1 MKQSPLSSFAD
12 LSVEKRKIKSEFF
25 EQINKLIDWGVI
37 SQAINKHYSKGNSA
51 TGRPSYDGLLLF
63 KMTLLQT
70 WYGLSDYELEDSV
83 NDRISFSKFVGLSI
97 EDKSPDHSVISRF
110 RTSLT
115 KENTYENLLNLIN
128 EQLEKQHI
136 IVKSGVIVDASITD
150 SPRKPRGKKE
160 YVEVIKEDS
169 DQVDRL
175 NEVKW
180 EAKKQKH
187 VDDEAKWVI
196 KDKKIRFGY
205 KKHFVTDENGMV
217 LGVLTTSANVNEIS
231 NLADVLEKVDL
242 PQNATI
248 KADKG
253 YKSER
258 NDSIVSEKGLRN
270 HIMFKAKKN
279 KPLTQRELLFNRL
292 ISKVRY
298 KIERTFGSIKRW
310 FQSGATRYVGKAK
323 THSQHLMEAIAFNLY
338 RSPRIAMP

>member
-1 MKQSPLSSFAD
+1 MKQLPLTSFAD
-12 LSVEKRKIKSEFF
+12 ISVEKRKVKSEFF
-25 EQINKLIDWGVI
+25 EQINKLIDWEEI
-37 SQAINKHYSKGNSA
+37 SKAINKHYNKGNSA
-51 TGRPSYDGLLLF
+51 TGRPSYDGLMLF

-110 RTSLT
+110 RTTLT
-115 KENTYENLLNLIN
+115 KENTYEKLFQLIN
-128 EQLEKQHI
+128 DQLEKHQI

-150 SPRKPRGKKE
+150 SLRKPRGKKE
-160 YVEVIKEDS
+160 YVEVIKEDTG
-169 DQVDRL
+169 QVDRL

-180 EAKKQKH
+180 EEKKQKQ
-187 VDDEAKWVI
+187 VDEEAKWVI

-205 KKHFVTDENGMV
+205 KKHMVTDENGMV

-231 NLADVLEKVDL
+231 NLAEVLEQVEL
-242 PQNATI
+242 PKNATI

-258 NDSIVSEKGLRN
+258 NDRIVSEKGLRN
-270 HIMFKAKKN
+270 HIMLKARKN
-279 KPLTQRELLFNRL
+279 KPLTQRELLFNNL
-292 ISKVRY
+292 VSKIRY

-310 FQSGATRYVGKAK
+310 FQSGVARYVGMAK
-323 THSQHLMEAIAFNLY
+323 MHTQHLMEAIAYNLY
-338 RSPRIAMP
+338 RCPKIVMP

>member
-1 MKQSPLSSFAD
+1 M
-12 LSVEKRKIKSEFF
+12 EKRKIKSEFF
-25 EQINKLIDWGVI
+25 EQINKLIDRGVI

-97 EDKSPDHSVISRF
+97 EDKTVW
-110 RTSLT
+110 L
-115 KENTYENLLNLIN
+115 
-128 EQLEKQHI
+128 
-136 IVKSGVIVDASITD
+136 
-150 SPRKPRGKKE
+150 
-160 YVEVIKEDS
+160 
-169 DQVDRL
+169 
-175 NEVKW
+175 
-180 EAKKQKH
+180 
-187 VDDEAKWVI
+187 
-196 KDKKIRFGY
+196 

-279 KPLTQRELLFNRL
+279 KPLTQREL
-292 ISKVRY
+292 
-298 KIERTFGSIKRW
+298 
-310 FQSGATRYVGKAK
+310 
-323 THSQHLMEAIAFNLY
+323 
-338 RSPRIAMP
+338 

>member
-1 MKQSPLSSFAD
+1 MKQLPLTSFAD
-12 LSVEKRKIKSEFF
+12 ISVEKRKIKSDFF
-25 EQINKLIDWGVI
+25 VQINKLIDWEEI
-37 SQAINKHYSKGNSA
+37 SKAINKHYNKGNSA

-110 RTSLT
+110 RTTLT
-115 KENTYENLLNLIN
+115 KENTYEKLFQLIN
-128 EQLEKQHI
+128 DQLEKHQI

-160 YVEVIKEDS
+160 YVEVIKEDTE
-169 DQVDRL
+169 QVDRL

-180 EAKKQKH
+180 EEKKQKQ
-187 VDDEAKWVI
+187 VDEEAKWVI

-205 KKHFVTDENGMV
+205 KKHIVTDENGMV

-231 NLADVLEKVDL
+231 NLAEVLEKVEL
-242 PQNATI
+242 PKNAKI

-258 NDSIVSEKGLRN
+258 NDRIVSDMGLRN
-270 HIMFKAKKN
+270 HIMHKAKKN
-279 KPLTQRELLFNRL
+279 KPLTKRELLFNRL
-292 ISKVRY
+292 VSKVRY

-310 FQSGATRYVGKAK
+310 FQSGVARYVGKK
-323 THSQHLMEAIAFNLY
+323 KMHTQHIMEAIAYNLY
-338 RSPRIAMP
+338 RSPKIVMP